1 MPQFLPQTKSAN
13 TSNNKIKSFQKT
25 FPSGKV
31 FFYTLLNTISEGEVM
46 NLSRLR
52 NFAVNAGILTATSLS
67 LGIVGVAY
75 NAWLTRNLGS
85 AGTGLFS
92 LMMAVYRF
100 AITFA
105 SSGSGLAAT
114 RLVAEENAA
123 KNGKAA
129 SSAMNKTLIYSL
141 VSGVFAGMLLLA
153 FSNFAAETMVG
164 DIRAAEPFRIL
175 AFSLP
180 FVGVSA
186 ALSGYFTAVT
196 RVASSSAAQIFEQ
209 LSQMAFTIFVFALLK
224 PDNLGFACV
233 LVAAGS
239 TVSEALAFIF
249 HYILY
254 LKDRRKNPFCGVNRE
269 EKGNMWKRVAEIAL
283 PVGAS
288 AVLRSALSTVKHLL
302 VPVSLM
308 KSGMTNETALS
319 EYGIVGGMVLPVLT
333 FPCAFLLGFSNLLV
347 PEVTRYKTLGM
358 EDKIEKIM
366 DFVFR
371 ITLMFA
377 IAVAAALICW
387 ADEFAVLLYNEPAA
401 GNAIRAL
408 APIVTVMYLD
418 SAVDGILKGLG
429 EQVAVVR
436 YNVYDTAM
444 CVGLVYTLVPLL
456 GTAGYLT
463 TIVISEVFNMALS
476 ASRLV
481 SVTGFKVNMMRW
493 AVVPAVSVILST
505 ALSSSVL
512 KISGTDIKR
521 APQLVLAVLIML
533 TAYFLLL
540 RITKCI
546 TKKDILLIKRVF
558 EK

>member
-1 MPQFLPQTKSAN
+1 MSK
-13 TSNNKIKSFQKT
+13 
-25 FPSGKV
+25 
-31 FFYTLLNTISEGEVM
+31 
-46 NLSRLR
+46 LR

-67 LGIVGVAY
+67 LGIIGVAY

-85 AGTGLFS
+85 AGMGLFS

-100 AITFA
+100 AVTFA
-105 SSGSGLAAT
+105 CSGSGLAAT
-114 RLVAEENAA
+114 RLVAEENAR
-123 KNGKAA
+123 KNGAAA
-129 SSAMNKTLIYSL
+129 SSAMNKTLLYSL
-141 VSGVFAGMLLLA
+141 FFGVFAAVLLWI
-153 FSNFAAETMVG
+153 FSDFAAVSMVS
-164 DIRAAEPFRIL
+164 DIRAAKPFRIL

-186 ALSGYFTAVT
+186 ALGGYFTAVT
-196 RVASSSAAQIFEQ
+196 RVFSSSAAQIFEQ
-209 LSQMAFTIFVFALLK
+209 LSQMAFTVAVFAVMK
-224 PDNLGFACV
+224 PKDIGEACV

-239 TVSEALAFIF
+239 TVSEGLAFLL

-254 LKDRRKNPFCGVNRE
+254 KTDRRRFPFSGGKTSGGFSV
-269 EKGNMWKRVAEIAL
+269 WKQIIGIAL

-347 PEVTRYKTLGM
+347 PEITKYKTLGQN
-358 EDKIEKIM
+358 EKIGRIM
-366 DFVFR
+366 EFVFR
-371 ITLMFA
+371 LTLMFA
-377 IAVAAALICW
+377 IGVAAALICW
-387 ADEFAVLLYNEPAA
+387 AENFAVLLYNEPAA
-401 GNAIRAL
+401 GTAIRAL

-436 YNVYDTAM
+436 YNVYDTAL

-481 SVTGFKVNMMRW
+481 SVTGFKVNMLRW
-493 AVVPAVSVILST
+493 ALVPTGAAILST
-505 ALSSSVL
+505 VFSSSVL
-512 KISGTDIKR
+512 KNFLEIKN
-521 APQLVLAVLIML
+521 APELVLAVLTMVVL
-533 TAYFLLL
+533 YYFLL
-540 RITKCI
+540 RIFRCVTKADI
-546 TKKDILLIKRVF
+546 NLVKRIFKK
-558 EK
+558 